1 MNAIP
6 TSAVTRKNYNIG
18 YLVSLFG
25 TVLIL
30 LWIGLLKFT
39 PTEANGIKPLIENH
53 PLSFWMYKVFSIQM
67 VSNIV
72 GTVEFIV
79 AILLLLSLKLQQIKK
94 YAGIGMCIIFV
105 MTLSYLFTTPNMW
118 KEMDGIPTTDFFI
131 LKDIMLLGFGI
142 SLLEKNKS

>member
-1 MNAIP
+1 MNATP
-6 TSAVTRKNYNIG
+6 TVTRKNYNVG
-18 YLVSLFG
+18 YHVSLFG
-25 TVLIL
+25 SVLIL

-39 PTEANGIKPLIENH
+39 PTEAKGIKMLIEHH
-53 PLSFWMYKVFSIQM
+53 PLSFWMYDVFSVQM

-79 AILLLLSLKLQQIKK
+79 AILLLLSLKFQQVKK

-131 LKDIMLLGFGI
+131 LKDSMLLGFGI

>member
-1 MNAIP
+1 MNATP
-6 TSAVTRKNYNIG
+6 TVTRKNYNVG
-18 YLVSLFG
+18 YHVSLFG
-25 TVLIL
+25 SVLIL

-39 PTEANGIKPLIENH
+39 PTEAKGIKTLIEHH
-53 PLSFWMYKVFSIQM
+53 PLSFWMYDVFSVQM

-79 AILLLLSLKLQQIKK
+79 AILLLLSLKFQQVKK

-131 LKDIMLLGFGI
+131 LKDSMLLGFGI
-142 SLLEKNKS
+142 SLLEKK

>member
-1 MNAIP
+1 MNATP
-6 TSAVTRKNYNIG
+6 TSAVTCKNYNIG

-79 AILLLLSLKLQQIKK
+79 AILLLLSLKFQQVKK

>member
-1 MNAIP
+1 MNATP

-79 AILLLLSLKLQQIKK
+79 AILLLLSLKFQQVKK

>member
-1 MNAIP
+1 MNATP

>member
-1 MNAIP
+1 MNTTP

-79 AILLLLSLKLQQIKK
+79 AILLLLSLKFQQVKK

-118 KEMDGIPTTDFFI
+118 KEMDSIPTTDFFI